1 MMCRSRVHYQ
11 ITTAI
16 LALGAMIATTET
28 PRASEVPFSLSGKQV
43 TMIVGFPPGG
53 GTDAVAR
60 LIASNFTKR
69 LPGHPS
75 IIIRNMPG
83 ANGITAMNY
92 LVEQTKPDGFT
103 LTMGASQSD
112 PATFRRPNA
121 HFDPSKFLYIGGVG
135 RGGTTLIINFD
146 SEKRL
151 HDRKADPVIMGST
164 AGMPRSGMLMAAWG
178 IEYLGWN
185 AKWVIGYP
193 GTNEVMLALDR
204 GEIDMTSTGNMFQIA
219 KLVSGG
225 SFQILCQSGYLQG
238 DHMVPSTDFGRAPV
252 FADMLNGKVRDPVG
266 QKALDYFVSQTA
278 SDKWL
283 ALPPGSPI
291 SALSVYR
298 AAFKQMST
306 DTEFIA
312 EGKKVSAAFVPM
324 SSAEIELL
332 TKNLVNTPDE
342 AIEFIKLLLRKQGV
356 RVD

>member
-1 MMCRSRVHYQ
+1 MMRLCRVHYQ
-11 ITTAI
+11 IINAVALFIAI
-16 LALGAMIATTET
+16 LAEMAPAQ
-28 PRASEVPFSLSGKQV
+28 ASEERFSFSDKQL

-60 LIASNFTKR
+60 LVANHFTKR
-69 LPGHPS
+69 LPDHPP

-92 LVEQTKPDGFT
+92 LVQQIKPDGFT

-121 HFDPSKFLYIGGVG
+121 HYDPSRFLYIGGIG
-135 RGGTTLIINFD
+135 RGGSTLIINLE

-151 HDRKADPVIMGST
+151 HNGNAEPVIMGSI

-185 AKWVIGYP
+185 SKWVIGYP
-193 GTNEVMLALDR
+193 GTNEIMLALDR
-204 GEIDMTSTGNMFQIA
+204 GEIDMTSTGNVFQIE

-225 SFQILCQSGYLQG
+225 KFKVLCQSGYLQG
-238 DHMVPSTDFGRAPV
+238 DRMIGSADFGEAPV
-252 FADMLNGKVRDPVG
+252 FSDLLKEKIADPIG

-283 ALPPGSPI
+283 ALPPGSPTA
-291 SALSVYR
+291 ALNVYR
-298 AAFKQMST
+298 DAFELMS
-306 DTEFIA
+306 DDPEFVS
-312 EGKKVSAAFVPM
+312 EGKAVSDAFVPM
-324 SSAEIELL
+324 TSSEVELL
-332 TKNLVNTPDE
+332 TRNLVNTPDE
-342 AIEFIKLLLRKQGV
+342 AVDFIKVLLRKQGV
-356 RVD
+356 RVE